1 MAWRATLVRT
11 AKQRAAILS
20 RKASNRALIPPKPDP
35 PAESW
40 WTRRPAV
47 GFTDAAKGEVPRMQ
61 ASPFGR
67 VHVWAKG
74 EVER

>member
-1 MAWRATLVRT
+1 MRT
-11 AKQRAAILS
+11 AKQRAAIAQ
-20 RKASNRALIPPKPDP
+20 RKASNRELIQPKPEP
-35 PAESW
+35 QAESW

-47 GFTDAAKGEVPRMQ
+47 GFTAAAKGEVPRMQ